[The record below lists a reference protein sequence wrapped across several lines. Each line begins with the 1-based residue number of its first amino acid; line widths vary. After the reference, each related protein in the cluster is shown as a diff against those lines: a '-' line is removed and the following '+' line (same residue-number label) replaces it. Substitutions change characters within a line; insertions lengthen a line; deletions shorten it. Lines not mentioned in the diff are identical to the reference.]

1 MGDPGPS
8 TKQQR
13 ALIASVDRRSLSAS
27 ADRSGVL
34 NVASFAYAFRLA
46 IGYLAEKV
54 RSDVKETKI
63 KSRHVNDAVGITFW
77 ISADARQVRSS
88 VRVYKK
94 EARSKRVCHP
104 VWWSLN
110 SPDPLKPRLNLLL
123 DD

>member
-13 ALIASVDRRSLSAS
+13 ALIASVDGRSLSVS
-27 ADRSGVL
+27 ADHSAVM
-34 NVASFAYAFRLA
+34 NVVFFACAFRLA
-46 IGYLAEKV
+46 LGYLAEKI

-63 KSRHVNDAVGITFW
+63 KFRHVNDAVGITLW
-77 ISADARQVRSS
+77 SSADARQVRSS

-104 VWWSLN
+104 VWWSPN

-123 DD
+123 ED